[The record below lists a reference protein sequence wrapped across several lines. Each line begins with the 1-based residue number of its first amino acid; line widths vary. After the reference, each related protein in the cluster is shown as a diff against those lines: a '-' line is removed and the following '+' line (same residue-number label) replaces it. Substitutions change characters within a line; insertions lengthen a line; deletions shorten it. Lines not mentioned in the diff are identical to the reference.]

1 MCATCGCGQK
11 DKRHP
16 RYGKGP
22 SGEKSYN
29 MSKAMRN
36 FDAIADALLTDEFED
51 VEKGD
56 FSEYQ
61 KGRKDMYVG
70 LFTGNKEKMRD
81 GAKRRKAVS
90 DRTKTKMKNL
100 VSGRKDKDDSDKD
113 D

>member
-1 MCATCGCGQK
+1 M
-11 DKRHP
+11 
-16 RYGKGP
+16 
-22 SGEKSYN
+22 SVEKSFVI
-29 MSKAMRN
+29 SKAMRN
-36 FDAIADALLTDEFED
+36 FDAIANALLDDNFEGI
-51 VEKGD
+51 EKGD

-81 GAKRRKAVS
+81 GAKRRKAAS

-100 VSGRKDKDDSDKD
+100 VSGRKDKDDSDND